1 LKTKGAVRVANEI
14 ETVGGEGES
23 NSALYPT
30 MYKGIYT
37 KRPFKMKGTSIES
50 FYQANLMS
58 GGAHAMHNK
67 GITGLD
73 APHDHVTA
81 W

>member
-1 LKTKGAVRVANEI
+1 LKTKGAVQVANKI
-14 ETVGGEGES
+14 ETVGGEGEL
-23 NSALYPT
+23 NSAFYFT
-30 MYKGIYT
+30 MYKGFYT

-58 GGAHAMHNK
+58 RGTHAMHNK

-73 APHDHVTA
+73 APRDHVTT